1 VVDSLRELSDD
12 DFTYHDIDMIRDDEA
27 AINFGVLPPDSLKG
41 HAFHRY
47 ELMSAGGTTQFA
59 LEHNVAGRTIYAE
72 SRADAVKFLA
82 GRLRD
87 NSEGKVN
94 TMINVLEA
102 GALE

>member
-1 VVDSLRELSDD
+1 LKELSDD
-12 DFTYHDIDMIRDDEA
+12 DFTYDDITMIRDDDEA
-27 AINFGVLPPDSLKG
+27 IQFGVPEDALKG

-47 ELMSAGGTTQFA
+47 TLTSADGTTQFA

-72 SRADAVKFLA
+72 GTADAVKFLA
-82 GRLRD
+82 RRLHD
-87 NSEGKVN
+87 APEGKVY